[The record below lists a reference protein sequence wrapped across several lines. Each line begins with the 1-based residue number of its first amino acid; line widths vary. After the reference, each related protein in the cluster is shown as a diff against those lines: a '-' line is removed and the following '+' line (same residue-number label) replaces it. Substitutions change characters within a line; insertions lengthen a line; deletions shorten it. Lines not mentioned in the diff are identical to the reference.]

1 MATIP
6 VYQRRVA
13 QDGGAPVTRVSGADP
28 IGNALQ
34 NIGQVGQRAA
44 EGFMAE
50 NLRQQEEAKR
60 KAEQDAENE
69 GAVQVANVLSQGEVY
84 WKKRAIERAQGWKV
98 GDEDYSK
105 GLGEEFDKWVQDSA
119 KTLNAPGAKRYML
132 QHGARMRA
140 GLMTDAYDY
149 QRKATSA
156 KLDEEEKAGLAADEI
171 LISENWRDVNKVN
184 ELTARRLEPLMARTD
199 LSEADKIKRAN
210 FIKQRAYLARERAF
224 VENDPQGWLR
234 ENGSRRRPA
243 VGTPTGEAPF
253 ENLFSAVISQE
264 SGGVHTTADGTLLT
278 SPKGAQGITQVMP
291 KTGTDPGYG
300 VKPLQN
306 QSREEYL
313 RFGRDYLQAMLK
325 EFDGDQAKAL
335 AAYNAGPGRV
345 MEAVRSKG
353 ADWLSVMPQ
362 ETKDYVKSIGKK
374 AGLTEAA
381 EPAPGGQDL
390 VPSGMAAK
398 LDPDSVYQLR
408 SLAETRVGQMQSQL
422 RAEGQRLV
430 SDLLAAHK
438 DGKVEAQPL
447 GREYFDR
454 AFGAEGDRLY
464 GEYQQSRVMGSDI
477 ASYRAKPADQ
487 IVAEITASEPQAGE
501 GYAAADARQTA
512 RKQAAA
518 QVLQERNKD
527 PVTYAAST
535 SPRVK
540 SLMQQL
546 EATQDPQQRAVV
558 NAQLIEASLAEQTRL
573 GVQAQRVLTP
583 AQADRWQSIA
593 MNAKR
598 PEDSAN
604 LIATLETEY
613 GKFFPMVFNELARE
627 GKISGEL
634 LIIPNLPSQ
643 AAREAVSRLARIK
656 ESDLTASVPNDIQ
669 KEVKDLAE
677 GSVANLARTMIALTP
692 QAVGSI
698 NSYASTIRKMAY
710 EMVNNGDDPDTAVE
724 KATQNLLGHYE
735 MKGTVRFPQGVNP
748 ISMQQQMNKV
758 LAGITEVDVE
768 PDQIGRRRPDEA
780 RAAYAEIVKSRPLW
794 HTTDDDKGVQLF
806 VVRENGTKA
815 PVTIN
820 GSPVKKTWVELQAK
834 AMEATAKSTARTGK
848 MTVDE
853 GAIWAERARL
863 FYGRQN

>member
-156 KLDEEEKAGLAADEI
+156 KLDEQAKEGLNAAKI
-171 LISENWRDVNKVN
+171 LVSQSWREPLKVN
-184 ELTARRLEPLMARTD
+184 EIITRHLEPELARTD

-210 FIKQRAYLARERAF
+210 FIKQTLYQERERAY

-613 GKFFPMVFNELARE
+613 GKYFPTVFNELARE

-643 AAREAVSRLARIK
+643 AAREAVSRLARVK
-656 ESDLTASVPNDIQ
+656 ESDLAVGIESGDQ
-669 KEVKDLAE
+669 KSVKDKASEAVAE
-677 GSVANLARTMIALTP
+677 FVKAMPYLNDQSVGMA
-692 QAVGSI
+692 
-698 NSYASTIRKMAY
+698 NSYEALIRKMTY
-710 EMVNNGDDPDTAVE
+710 EQMAGGASVGDAVE
-724 KATQNLLGHYE
+724 RARAMLLGHYDFQD
-735 MKGTVRFPQGVNP
+735 TVRVPKGVDYSASKRAMTLLLRDLP
-748 ISMQQQMNKV
+748 
-758 LAGITEVDVE
+758 TVDVP
-768 PDQIGRRRPDEA
+768 PDLVGSRTPDEA
-780 RAAYAEIVKSRPLW
+780 RAAYTEIVKSRPLW

-815 PVTIN
+815 PVTV
-820 GSPVKKTWVELQAK
+820 GGKPLRRTWVELQA
-834 AMEATAKSTARTGK
+834 AATAKRRADNSA
-848 MTVDE
+848 VYPV
-853 GAIWAERARL
+853 ER
-863 FYGRQN
+863 RQPGGGGGEF